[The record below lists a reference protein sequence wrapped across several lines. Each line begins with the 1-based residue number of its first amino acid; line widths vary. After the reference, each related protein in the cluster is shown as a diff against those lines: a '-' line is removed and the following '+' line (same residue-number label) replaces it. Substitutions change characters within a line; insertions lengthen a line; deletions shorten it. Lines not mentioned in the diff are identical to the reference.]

1 MKKGREEGRKE
12 KRKIGVS
19 KLVFYAHST
28 SKVRVSK
35 LVFNAHSTSAIMS
48 GRRKVG
54 SDEER

>member
-35 LVFNAHSTSAIMS
+35 LEFNAQSTGAVMS

>member
-35 LVFNAHSTSAIMS
+35 LVFNAQSTSAVM
-48 GRRKVG
+48 
-54 SDEER
+54 